1 MHVLEFHPTPK
12 NLLETIFDPRRT
24 ISATVFSLTA
34 TQRSLCTRQRCG
46 EFHSRSSQPRPA
58 TSITSAAELDHTG
71 PSLSYP
77 SVSVRTVS
85 WVFRCN
91 TDVRRLAEEFPIDPT
106 LRYLVSFLLRNLVKC
121 DNKCPLRPF
130 KVFGHYF
137 RLYKKDRSLPPPT
150 LCFVNRFSW
159 FVKRCTITLIGD

>member
-1 MHVLEFHPTPK
+1 MHVLEIHPTPK
-12 NLLETIFDPRRT
+12 NLLETIFDPRRR
-24 ISATVFSLTA
+24 ISATVFSLT
-34 TQRSLCTRQRCG
+34 TQRSLCPKQRCG

-58 TSITSAAELDHTG
+58 TSTTSVAELDHTG

-106 LRYLVSFLLRNLVKC
+106 LRYLVSFLLRNLVGCNKKC
-121 DNKCPLRPF
+121 SPRPF
-130 KVFGHYF
+130 
-137 RLYKKDRSLPPPT
+137 LWSPLPS
-150 LCFVNRFSW
+150 F
-159 FVKRCTITLIGD
+159 

>member
-12 NLLETIFDPRRT
+12 NLLETIFDPRRR
-24 ISATVFSLTA
+24 ISAIVFSLTT
-34 TQRSLCTRQRCG
+34 TQRGLCTRQRCG

-85 WVFRCN
+85 WVFRRS
-91 TDVRRLAEEFPIDPT
+91 TDIRRLAEEFPIDPT
-106 LRYLVSFLLRNLVKC
+106 LQYLVSFLLRNLVRC
-121 DNKCPLRPF
+121 DNKCSPRPF

-137 RLYKKDRSLPPPT
+137 RLSKTEVCRRPPCALSTVSLG
-150 LCFVNRFSW
+150 L
-159 FVKRCTITLIGD
+159 